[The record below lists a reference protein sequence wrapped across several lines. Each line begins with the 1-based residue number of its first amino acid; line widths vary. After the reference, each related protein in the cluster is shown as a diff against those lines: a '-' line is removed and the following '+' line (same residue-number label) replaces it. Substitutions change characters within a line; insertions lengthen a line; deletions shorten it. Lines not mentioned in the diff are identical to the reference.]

1 MTDLRYALGQDY
13 VDLDNED
20 DSVREQTGISE
31 MLLLEDNSPEVSK
44 RLLYLLVLTCG
55 GAGLQVVWSVVRSN
69 GAPYL
74 VSLGLSNSFTALVWL
89 AAPLCGVAVQP
100 IVGILSDRTRS
111 RWGRRKPFI
120 VGGATGVII
129 STLALAFFTT
139 PLSGDAHGPRKL
151 IILLAVTLIYAMN
164 ISIQPVQAGLR
175 ALIIENCPAHQQT
188 QAAAW
193 TSVLMGIGNVLG
205 YLCGFTVLPEF
216 LRLRGLTQFQ
226 CLCLIASLALAIT
239 TSINCTIK
247 EDYSARSLPVR
258 LERTGVRVVCRDL
271 IHTYR
276 FMPKKIRKVCHIQ
289 FCAWIGWFPFLF
301 YSTTYVG
308 EIYSG
313 HAIAIRNSLVAIE
326 TVENT
331 SMMSADL
338 TAMSKEN
345 SIGEDA
351 IRYGTFASFLFSI
364 VGFAANLLL
373 PLLLRVSTKPGLAAK
388 KPPAKFGISQAW
400 TCAHIFFALAMFATM
415 VVTSQG
421 AATFLVAS
429 VGLSFALTHLAPFA
443 IIGNE
448 LGNELAVRQSFST
461 SNTDFLD
468 DEMLTGTVE
477 VQAGAI
483 MGLHNVAIS
492 APQIIA
498 ALACSAIFALAKSLG
513 SQDGTGWVLRAGG
526 CAALCAAYLTSR
538 FDD

>member
-1 MTDLRYALGQDY
+1 MTELSYDLDESY
-13 VDLDNED
+13 VDRHED
-20 DSVREQTGISE
+20 DHIREQMATTE
-31 MLLLEDNSPEVSK
+31 ALLLEDTGSEVS
-44 RLLYLLVLTCG
+44 RTLPYLLVLTCG
-55 GAGLQVVWSVVRSN
+55 GAGLQVIWSVVRSN

-74 VSLGLSNSFTALVWL
+74 VSLGLSKSFTALVWL
-89 AAPLCGVAVQP
+89 AAPLCGVVFQP

-120 VGGATGVII
+120 VGGTAGVII
-129 STLALAFFTT
+129 ATLALAFLTT
-139 PLSGDAHGPRKL
+139 PLSGDTQGQPPRML
-151 IILLAVTLIYAMN
+151 IILLAITLIYAMN
-164 ISIQPVQAGLR
+164 VSIQPIQAGLR
-175 ALIIENCPAHQQT
+175 TLIIENCPTHQQT

-193 TSVLMGIGNVLG
+193 TSVLMGIGNAFG

-216 LRLRGLTQFQ
+216 FRLSGLTQFQ

-239 TSINCTIK
+239 TSINCTVR
-247 EDYSARSLPVR
+247 EDYCARSLPVR
-258 LERTGVRVVCRDL
+258 LERTGVGVVFRDL

-276 FMPKKIRKVCHIQ
+276 FMPIKIRKVCHIQ

-308 EIYSG
+308 EIYAN
-313 HAIAIRNSLVAIE
+313 HAIAIRQSLVAIE
-326 TVENT
+326 TIDAT

-338 TAMSKEN
+338 TAMSKET
-345 SIGEDA
+345 SIAADA
-351 IRYGTFASFLFSI
+351 IRYGTFANFLFSI
-364 VGFAANLLL
+364 VAFATNSLL
-373 PLLLRVSTKPGLAAK
+373 PILLGVSIKPGLAAR
-388 KPPAKFGISQAW
+388 KPTAKFGISRAW

-415 VVTSQG
+415 MVTSQV

-429 VGLSFALTHLAPFA
+429 VGLSWALTHWAPFA
-443 IIGNE
+443 IIGS
-448 LGNELAVRQSFST
+448 ELAARQSF
-461 SNTDFLD
+461 NTRTNGFPD
-468 DEMLTGTVE
+468 DEMSTMGVE

-498 ALACSAIFALAKSLG
+498 ALACSAIFGLAKSLG

-526 CAALCAAYLTSR
+526 CAALCAAYLTSS